1 VNGFSWVGSKIKG
14 FFMAIFNFIK
24 FNILCMNQQDPK
36 SKMRALKIAINISI
50 ILLMISLYPILRKAL
65 KKV

>member
-1 VNGFSWVGSKIKG
+1 
-14 FFMAIFNFIK
+14 
-24 FNILCMNQQDPK
+24 MNQNDPK
-36 SKMRALKIAINISI
+36 SKMRALKIAINILI